1 MQRSSYIFV
10 NKVEIQLSLIRML
23 RPTIKSKTRR
33 CSLISFVAHTT
44 GDLYNP
50 LYRTV

>member
-23 RPTIKSKTRR
+23 